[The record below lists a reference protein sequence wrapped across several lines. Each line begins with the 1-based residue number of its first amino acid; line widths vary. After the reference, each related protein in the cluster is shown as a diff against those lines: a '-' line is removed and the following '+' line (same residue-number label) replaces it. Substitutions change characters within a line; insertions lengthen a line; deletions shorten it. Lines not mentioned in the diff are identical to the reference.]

1 MLPPA
6 VALCWLKEESDLK
19 QQTLQLNSIC
29 FVSRKSALGLSL
41 HLQDFLLKS
50 RLALFS
56 TRIPSNVKG
65 REKVTQGEKKERRR
79 RRRREREEREK
90 SQRGRMKRGRAGTTG
105 SLQFVFDLRRGARK
119 RKREREKTTS
129 ICKAN

>member
-65 REKVTQGEKKERRR
+65 REKVTQGEKERERK
-79 RRRREREEREK
+79 EREEK
-90 SQRGRMKRGRAGTTG
+90 RGRMKRGRAGLLALCNLYLT
-105 SLQFVFDLRRGARK
+105 
-119 RKREREKTTS
+119 
-129 ICKAN
+129 